1 MSTISIDQVKA
12 LRDESGVSIMQCRK
26 ALEEADGDM
35 EKARVILSKKSS
47 EAAAKKADRETSAGL
62 VSVVEIPGKAI
73 MFTLLCE
80 TDFVAKNEDF
90 IKLANDLTE
99 VVKNEGRESLESK
112 TENIIAPVIQK
123 TGENIRLGKIEEVNG
138 EVLGSYIHSGNSG
151 VVVALQGGTKELAR
165 DLAMHIAAMKPLYT
179 TSSDIDEAAQ
189 TAANSVFQEEIDA
202 LDKPE
207 EMKAKILAGKI
218 DAYFKEMTLMNQS
231 FIKNPDVT
239 IEKLLKDANA
249 TLVEYK
255 TAFLG

>member
-26 ALEEADGDM
+26 ALEEAGGDM

-47 EAAAKKADRETSAGL
+47 EAAAKKADRETSSGL
-62 VSVVEIPGKAI
+62 VSVVEMPGKAVV
-73 MFTLLCE
+73 FTLLCE

-90 IKLANDLTE
+90 VKLAQDLAE
-99 VVKNEGRESLESK
+99 VVRTSGAEAMQSQAESM
-112 TENIIAPVIQK
+112 IAPIIQK
-123 TGENIRLGKIEEVNG
+123 IGENIRLGKVETVVGDVI
-138 EVLGSYIHSGNSG
+138 GSYVHSGTNG
-151 VVVALQGGTKELAR
+151 VAVALSGGNPELAR
-165 DLAMHIAAMKPLYT
+165 DIAMHIAAMKPLYT
-179 TSSDIDEAAQ
+179 TAQDIDEAAK

-207 EMKAKILAGKI
+207 DMKQKILAGKL

-231 FIKNPDVT
+231 FIKNPEVT
-239 IEKLLKDANA
+239 IEKLLSGAGASIAD
-249 TLVEYK
+249 YK